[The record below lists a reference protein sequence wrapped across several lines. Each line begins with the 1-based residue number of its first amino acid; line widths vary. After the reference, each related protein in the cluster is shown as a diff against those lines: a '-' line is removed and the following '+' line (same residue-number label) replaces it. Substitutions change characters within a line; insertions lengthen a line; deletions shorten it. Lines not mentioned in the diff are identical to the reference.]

1 MSANVPNPTE
11 NELKR
16 IVLDTLKA
24 SLLAA
29 ALETATFVYV
39 FTASRDRRDK
49 EAMTVFKSGK
59 SRTPPLQSRSSPSSP
74 LRDLSSSEIKD
85 LKPQIFDIFGFDRTP
100 PMPSTRP
107 TWKAFATRPWP
118 GWRRWS
124 TSTSGSTRRG
134 PGRRSAGTTRRG
146 GPPWTASSTRAAA
159 SSALSS
165 PRSLS
170 PPTSSGTST
179 TKRSAPRSGAPA
191 PSEVAESSGGG
202 SVLMGGAVARMQC
215 EQQGVGGGRGSLA
228 RE

>member
-85 LKPQIFDIFGFDRTP
+85 LKPQIFDIFGFDQN
-100 PMPSTRP
+100 
-107 TWKAFATRPWP
+107 
-118 GWRRWS
+118 
-124 TSTSGSTRRG
+124 
-134 PGRRSAGTTRRG
+134 
-146 GPPWTASSTRAAA
+146 ASDAINEANMEGFCHT
-159 SSALSS
+159 
-165 PRSLS
+165 
-170 PPTSSGTST
+170 
-179 TKRSAPRSGAPA
+179 
-191 PSEVAESSGGG
+191 
-202 SVLMGGAVARMQC
+202 AVARVEALVHIHLWKHPARAWQK
-215 EQQGVGGGRGSLA
+215 VGGDHAKGRTPLDGVVDKSRRVVRIILSTEPLPPNFVWNVNHKKECA
-228 RE
+228 QEWSSGA